1 MIITIVLYIVVAAIT
16 FFALTGI
23 IVGFGGAFS
32 PLGAF
37 VAAFALWAGISYVW
51 MQVDSAPMPVAAY
64 AVALVL
70 LFLQPLEDLN
80 DGAKS
85 NLAAEQWGI
94 VVVVGLY
101 IYDASVVRWFF

>member
-1 MIITIVLYIVVAAIT
+1 MIITIGLYVVVAAIT

-23 IVGFGGAFS
+23 IVSFGGAFS
-32 PLGAF
+32 PFGAF
-37 VAAFALWAGISYVW
+37 AAAAALWFGISYLW

-64 AVALVL
+64 AVALIL

>member
-1 MIITIVLYIVVAAIT
+1 MIITIGLYVVVAAIT
-16 FFALTGI
+16 FFALTGV
-23 IVGFGGAFS
+23 IVSFGGAFS

-37 VAAFALWAGISYVW
+37 AAAAALWFGISYLW

-64 AVALVL
+64 AAALIL

>member
-1 MIITIVLYIVVAAIT
+1 MIKK
-16 FFALTGI
+16 
-23 IVGFGGAFS
+23 
-32 PLGAF
+32 
-37 VAAFALWAGISYVW
+37 
-51 MQVDSAPMPVAAY
+51 VDSAPRPVAAY
-64 AVALVL
+64 AVALIF